1 MKNKTKSIVLNS
13 SLAIFLLLFFGFLST
28 VVVFRAPPEYMDRNN
43 KKRFNIEMPAT
54 PMETSGDTAVLP
66 LKYITF
72 SLGLK
77 GYLWCASAFLL
88 IFLTI
93 RNLIKLI
100 FRKDMHHWELDAL
113 LALSIISLN
122 IVLLSQTLT
131 YSSLEQYEAVPY
143 YYLNAI
149 QTSLKT
155 MNVITS
161 FVSCL
166 ALCIYFI
173 GKQKI
178 DFNKGVSAN
187 LDTADAGSK

>member
-93 RNLIKLI
+93 RNLINLI
-100 FRKDMHHWELDAL
+100 F
-113 LALSIISLN
+113 SLK
-122 IVLLSQTLT
+122 IVLSNVQSCSMRAGVDARIKLNSLLSGACLI
-131 YSSLEQYEAVPY
+131 SSE
-143 YYLNAI
+143 
-149 QTSLKT
+149 
-155 MNVITS
+155 
-161 FVSCL
+161 
-166 ALCIYFI
+166 IYFCMC
-173 GKQKI
+173 
-178 DFNKGVSAN
+178 
-187 LDTADAGSK
+187 SKSVF